1 MQTEMQQVKFIMNK
15 VQEDKEI
22 AKFRHRREK
31 SVLMKYI
38 MALRDFVRSLK
49 MTIKNL
55 KKDRQARM
63 EIQKKLHEELQT
75 LRVIN
80 NKLQKKY
87 ETVMAI
93 ELDMQLELE
102 RV

>member
-1 MQTEMQQVKFIMNK
+1 MQTELQQVKFIMK
-15 VQEDKEI
+15 KLQEDKEI
-22 AKFRHRREK
+22 AKIRHRKDK

-38 MALRDFVRSLK
+38 MALTDFVRSLK
-49 MTIKNL
+49 MTNKNL
-55 KKDRQARM
+55 KKDRQERM

-75 LRVIN
+75 LGVIN

-93 ELDMQLELE
+93 EVDMQLELE